1 MNYFYKCTAK
11 TPYGNFTIGK
21 TYHFLMDIHY
31 ITGVLKTVDDN
42 GVIYSF
48 NTNAMQTFFEDTSY
62 NSHYAIHPS
71 SPLLGGPPNS
81 TIKDPDIKA
90 PQMQTEIVAEYVA
103 ERTPY
108 DDYMERFCLDEY

>member
-1 MNYFYKCTAK
+1 MNFFYKCNK
-11 TPYGNFTIGK
+11 CPPRGIYNPGFTYQFALVVSG
-21 TYHFLMDIHY
+21 HY
-31 ITGVLKTVDDN
+31 TGRDDWDQQ
-42 GVIYSF
+42 YSF
-48 NTNAMQTFFEDTSY
+48 TQQEMDTYFENTTYSILQS
-62 NSHYAIHPS
+62 AILPAS

-90 PQMQTEIVAEYVA
+90 PQVQTEIVAEYVA